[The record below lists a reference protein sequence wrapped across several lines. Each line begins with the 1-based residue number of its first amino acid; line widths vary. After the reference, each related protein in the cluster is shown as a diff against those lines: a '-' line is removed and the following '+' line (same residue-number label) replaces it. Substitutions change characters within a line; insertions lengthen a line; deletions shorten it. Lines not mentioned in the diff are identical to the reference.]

1 MRTPNRFVRR
11 NLLSIGLYP
20 KIVLVFLAAIIP
32 ILIVGSLLVING
44 EKTIRRE
51 IENSLSSRVHF
62 YTAEL
67 STALEH
73 IVDLKREYVFDQDIQ
88 RFTTMSPVMN
98 DYERSVEVRALQK
111 KMQTLKSSSAY
122 IADVALYLYSEQKV
136 IGPNRIAYSIR
147 PEDAGIHEPLNRQ
160 AGPIV
165 VWNGKL
171 VQAERFPTG
180 TYEDSLPAYW
190 LVITLDERKIKS
202 MLSRMLTENGGN
214 AILSGLESDW
224 LLSGDDSDDRFQRQM
239 TETHQSYPEASG
251 QNVATVANR
260 DYIAAF
266 ERSPDMGFALT
277 LYMPEE
283 IVLKPL
289 AGYQWWFRILIGTA
303 VVIVL
308 LFAYWIYL
316 FLQRP
321 LQRLVRAFR
330 KVSEG
335 SFDVQLKSRSR
346 DEIDYFYEQFNRMV
360 GTIQALIRDVYE
372 QGMRSQRAELKHLQA
387 QINPHFLYNTYYRLH
402 RMVQAEDMDNL
413 KRYTRLLGDYL
424 KYITRSGQEEATLR
438 TEADHART
446 YADILKMRFRDQLTV
461 EWEDLPAEEEDR
473 RVPKL
478 IVQPVVE
485 NAFVHGL
492 EELDGHGVLR
502 VTFARDESAGAF
514 SMIVEDNG
522 NLLTD
527 ERLEEIAGQLR
538 SSADEIETTG
548 MLNVHRRLALKFGAS
563 FGLRVSRSGL
573 GGMRA
578 EIRLP
583 AGEETK

>member
-1 MRTPNRFVRR
+1 
-11 NLLSIGLYP
+11 LLSIGLYP

-32 ILIVGSLLVING
+32 ILIVGSLLVVNG

-73 IVDLKREYVFDQDIQ
+73 IVDLKREYTFDPDIQ
-88 RFTTMSPVMN
+88 RFTTMSPVMT
-98 DYERSVEVRALQK
+98 DYERSVEIRAMQK

-122 IADVALYLYSEQKV
+122 IEDVALYLTSEQK
-136 IGPNRIAYSIR
+136 IIRPNRIAYAIR
-147 PEDAGIHEPLNRQ
+147 PEDTDIHALLNRK
-160 AGPIV
+160 AEPIV

-171 VQAERFPTG
+171 IQAERFPTG
-180 TYEDSLPAYW
+180 TYEGSMPAYW
-190 LVITLDERKIKS
+190 LVITLDERKMKS

-224 LLSGDDSDDRFQRQM
+224 LLSGDDSNDGFQRQM
-239 TETHQSYPEASG
+239 TGTHQSRPEASG
-251 QNVATVANR
+251 RNVTTVDDK

-266 ERSPDMGFALT
+266 ERSADLGFALT

-289 AGYQWWFRILIGTA
+289 AGYQWWFRILIATA
-303 VVIVL
+303 VLIVL

-335 SFDVQLKSRSR
+335 AFDVQLKSRGR
-346 DEIDYFYEQFNRMV
+346 DEIHYFYEQFNRMV
-360 GTIQALIRDVYE
+360 GTIQSLIRDVYE
-372 QGMRSQRAELKHLQA
+372 QGLRSQRAELKHLQA

-402 RMVQAEDMDNL
+402 RMVQDEDTENI

-424 KYITRSGQEEATLR
+424 KYITRNGQEEATLKM
-438 TEADHART
+438 EADHART
-446 YADILKMRFRDQLTV
+446 YAEILKMRFRDKLTI
-461 EWEDLPAEEEDR
+461 EWEELPAEEENV

-478 IVQPVVE
+478 IVQPIVE

-502 VTFARDESAGAF
+502 VSFGRDEEDGSL
-514 SMIVEDNG
+514 SLIVEDNG

-527 ERLEEIAGQLR
+527 ERLGEIVDRLQ
-538 SSADEIETTG
+538 SSADDIETTG
-548 MLNVHRRLALKFGAS
+548 VLNVHRRLTLKFGKAY
-563 FGLRVSRSGL
+563 GLRVSRSEL

-583 AGEETK
+583 AGEEN